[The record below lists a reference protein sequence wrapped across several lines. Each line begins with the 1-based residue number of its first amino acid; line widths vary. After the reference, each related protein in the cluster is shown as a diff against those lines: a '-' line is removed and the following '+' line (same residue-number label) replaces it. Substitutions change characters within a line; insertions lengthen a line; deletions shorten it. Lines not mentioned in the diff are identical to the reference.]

1 MRAAE
6 KLSAPKVAKLKK
18 PGKYCDGRCLWLYVG
33 ETGGKSWVLR
43 YMRDGV
49 PREMG
54 LGPFPTI
61 GLAAAR
67 ERATAGRRLILDGLD
82 PLEVRKQQKAKRK
95 IDAAKGITFA
105 DAATKYIG
113 AHQTAWKNA
122 IHRDQWRSTLAT
134 YAHPVIGALPVAA
147 IDTALVM
154 KVLEPIWTTRT
165 ETASRVRGRI
175 EAVLAWSTAR
185 GFRQGDNPARWR
197 GHLDQLLPAKTKVR
211 KVRHHPAI
219 PYAALPAFVADLRK
233 HEGVSARALEFLIIN
248 ASRTGEVTGARWDEV
263 DNAQKIWTIP
273 SDRMKAGRQHRVPLT
288 ERALEILERLHRE
301 GDFIF
306 PGDKAKHPIS
316 NGAMSEL
323 LKGMVGNKF
332 TVHGFRSAFRDWAA
346 EQTNYPREI
355 AEAVLAHVLQDKT
368 EAAYQRGDLLEKR
381 RRLMRDW
388 ARHCASAPQVQAAT
402 VTPIGRGRA

>member
-1 MRAAE
+1 M
-6 KLSAPKVAKLKK
+6 
-18 PGKYCDGRCLWLYVG
+18 
-33 ETGGKSWVLR
+33 
-43 YMRDGV
+43 
-49 PREMG
+49 
-54 LGPFPTI
+54 
-61 GLAAAR
+61 
-67 ERATAGRRLILDGLD
+67 
-82 PLEVRKQQKAKRK
+82 RKQQTAKRK
-95 IDAAKGITFA
+95 IDAAKGMTFA
-105 DAATKYIG
+105 DAATKYIS
-113 AHQTAWKNA
+113 AHETTWKNA
-122 IHRDQWRSTLAT
+122 KHRDQWRSTLAT
-134 YAHPVIGALPVAA
+134 YAHPVIGTLPVAA

-154 KVLEPIWTTRT
+154 KVLEPIWTHET

-219 PYAALPAFVADLRK
+219 PYAALPAFMADLRNR
-233 HEGVSARALEFLIIN
+233 GGIGARALEFLVIN

-263 DNAQKIWTIP
+263 DTAQKVWIIP

-288 ERALEILERLHRE
+288 ERALEILECLHRE
-301 GDFIF
+301 GEFIF
-306 PGDKAKHPIS
+306 PGAKAKHPIS
-316 NGAMSEL
+316 NAAMSEL

-332 TVHGFRSAFRDWAA
+332 TVHGFRSAFRDRAA

-355 AEAVLAHVLQDKT
+355 AEAALAHVLQDKT

-388 ARHCASAPQVQAAT
+388 AVYCSVPAPAASEIMPIRGAA
-402 VTPIGRGRA
+402 RA